1 MLIIGGTGL
10 IGSTLASYSSNKYDL
25 HITANENENKNEL
38 NDIPV
43 THINL
48 LEDRSKIIDLIRKI
62 KPMVTVHA
70 VAFPSVDFCETHP
83 ELTNLL
89 HVKVTK
95 DITNIC
101 KEIDSKLIFISTDNV
116 FKGNLNRK
124 YNELDKPQP
133 INHYGKTKLQA
144 EKIVSEIS
152 STNVILRTA
161 AIYGWHKRSRF
172 TNWVLS
178 SLMENKVV
186 DPFID
191 LQNTPTL
198 VDDLVKVILKIIEGN
213 ISGLYHATGKTCI
226 NRYEFAL
233 ILAEVFGLNKRLIK
247 PVSSTEKKLEAPR
260 PVSICLD
267 STKLENLLNYNFKK
281 IKDGITFIHKKSVNS
296 TN

>member
-10 IGSTLASYSSNKYDL
+10 IGSTLASYSSDKYDL
-25 HITANENENKNEL
+25 YITANENKNEL
-38 NDIPV
+38 QNIPV
-43 THINL
+43 TYIDL
-48 LEDRSKIIDLIRKI
+48 LEDRSKIIDLIKKI
-62 KPMVTVHA
+62 KPSVTVHT
-70 VAFPSVDFCETHP
+70 VAFPSVDFCETHL

-95 DITNIC
+95 DIANVC
-101 KEIDSKLIFISTDNV
+101 KEVDSKLIFISTDNV
-116 FKGNLNRK
+116 FDGNLNRK

-178 SLMENKVV
+178 SLMENKIF
-186 DPFID
+186 DPFVD
-191 LQNTPTL
+191 QYGTPTL
-198 VDDLVKVILKIIEGN
+198 VDDLVKVILKIIDGN
-213 ISGLYHATGKTCI
+213 ISGLYHAAGKTCI

-233 ILAEVFGLNKRLIK
+233 ILAEVFGFDKKFIK
-247 PVSSTEKKLEAPR
+247 PISSTEKKLEAPR
-260 PVSICLD
+260 PVNVCLD
-267 STKLENLLNYNFKK
+267 STKLENLLNYDFKE
-281 IKDGITFIHKKSVNS
+281 IKEGITFIHKKSANT